1 MYMIKWLIY
10 RKLPYDCPDV
20 NSTRIDKY
28 CSIDFT
34 PILRLHFVI
43 VKYYDQINLYVSGL
57 FYWHFTYPLI
67 PFVTIRQPCKN
78 ICKCIS
84 WIRRNWPY
92 EHNKN
97 VGIKTVSI
105 YCVIHR
111 NFVTYERSTHC
122 KNENHYKPGAP
133 YTPKLQIIY
142 ILFPRFPESVQSIHH
157 SLQIYLMTDTML
169 QCRRKGEPNS
179 MRFNVIVSITL
190 QRIYRYR
197 IHKGTLCFF
206 YLSCDVP
213 LHG

>member
-1 MYMIKWLIY
+1 M
-10 RKLPYDCPDV
+10 

-97 VGIKTVSI
+97 VGSRR
-105 YCVIHR
+105 C
-111 NFVTYERSTHC
+111 
-122 KNENHYKPGAP
+122 P
-133 YTPKLQIIY
+133 YTVWYTEILLHMNALLTVKMRIIINLVLHIHQNCKSSTY
-142 ILFPRFPESVQSIHH
+142 YSPRFPESVQSIHN
-157 SLQIYLMTDTML
+157 SLQKYLMTDTML
-169 QCRRKGEPNS
+169 QFRRKREPNS

-190 QRIYRYR
+190 QRI
-197 IHKGTLCFF
+197 
-206 YLSCDVP
+206 
-213 LHG
+213 